1 MIMTTPWGF
10 QMTAARLVSLVIAGP
25 DGPIRVD
32 IAVQSHPLDAED
44 PMRPGDVMLWADD
57 SDDDSADPGA
67 QHRIA
72 DVLEAAATALRDARR

>member
-10 QMTAARLVSLVIAGP
+10 QMTDARLVSLAIAVP

-57 SDDDSADPGA
+57 SDDGSADPGA